1 MADSRLERWGAASL
15 LTVCLLVGSPVV
27 LRRLAGEKLTIGP
40 AWLWWACYLGFL
52 ALLTLT
58 LWAATPEPPG
68 RLRLDRR
75 TLLLGAA
82 FAGAATV
89 LLAPRAGYTSILLV
103 FITGLAAH
111 LTSRRATGTLLAA
124 NSAVAAA
131 PALLTG
137 GTATDVTLVAL
148 IYAMLQICAVWA
160 VRSEQREAAARERL
174 AVANAELRATTV
186 LLAESSRAGERL
198 RIARELHD
206 LLGHQLTALVLE
218 LEVAA
223 HRSDQPA
230 RRHVE
235 RARGLARDLL
245 GDVRTAVGEL
255 RARPARLHR
264 ALAEIVADLPRP
276 RVHLSVD
283 HTIEPDEACT
293 AALIRCVQEVV
304 TNTIRHAAAENL
316 WIELGRAGTGEIVLT
331 ARDDGRGAS
340 ILRLGNGL
348 TGVRERIA
356 QLGGAV
362 SFDTRSGF
370 TVNARV
376 PAP

>member
-1 MADSRLERWGAASL
+1 MAKSHLEAWGAASA
-15 LTVCLLVGSPVV
+15 LTVCLLVGSPV
-27 LRRLAGEKLTIGP
+27 LLADGDPTIGP
-40 AWLWWACYLGFL
+40 AWLWWVSYLGFL
-52 ALLTLT
+52 ALFTLT
-58 LWAATPEPPG
+58 LLDVAPG
-68 RLRLDRR
+68 RTGRR
-75 TLLLGAA
+75 AVLLALVP
-82 FAGAATV
+82 AGAATV
-89 LLAPRAGYTSILLV
+89 LLGAHAGWLSILLV
-103 FITGLAAH
+103 FVTALAAH
-111 LTSRRATGTLLAA
+111 FSSRRSTFAVLGF

-131 PALLTG
+131 APLIRDGSAM
-137 GTATDVTLVAL
+137 DVTLTAM
-148 IYAMLQICAVWA
+148 IYTMLQVCTVWA

-174 AVANAELRATTV
+174 AVANTELRAATA
-186 LLAESSRAGERL
+186 LLAESSRSAERL

-223 HRSDQPA
+223 HHSAPPA
-230 RRHVE
+230 GPHVE

-255 RARPARLHR
+255 RSRTPSLRQ
-264 ALAEIVADLPRP
+264 ALAEIVADLPAP

-283 HTIEPDEACT
+283 DSAEPDEACT

-304 TNTIRHAAAENL
+304 TNTIRHSEAGNL
-316 WIELGRAGTGEIVLT
+316 WIDVGRAGTGEIVLT

-340 ILRLGNGL
+340 LLRLGNGL

-356 QLGGAV
+356 QLDGVV